1 MRERQISSHLWFH
14 LYVESKNK
22 QNKLRKQDQICG
34 YRDKGEVG
42 GVGEMDEGGQELLTS
57 SYKINKSLLWP

>member
-1 MRERQISSHLWFH
+1 MWNP
-14 LYVESKNK
+14 KTNK
-22 QNKLRKQDQICG
+22 TNSENKIRFVVT
-34 YRDKGEVG
+34 RDKGEVG

>member
-1 MRERQISSHLWFH
+1 M
-14 LYVESKNK
+14 ESKNK